1 MSTVKKIALCAV
13 CVALCAALPP
23 AFHMLGPVASVLSP
37 MHIPVLL
44 CGLLCGWSYG
54 AVCGVAG
61 PLLSSLLTGMPP
73 AAALVHM
80 LPELCVYG
88 LVCGVLMKLVRTGS
102 AAADL
107 YCAMAPAMLVGR
119 VAGGAA
125 RTLFLLGKGQ
135 SYTLALWAVQR
146 ISGGNG
152 VSYMENIGIACIL
165 CGLFPVS
172 GLSACVGYSEVQS
185 DWGCHP
191 WSHMRGSAAVG
202 QKGSRFWVSTTLS
215 QCLKDH

>member
-23 AFHMLGPVASVLSP
+23 TFHMLGPVASVLSP

-107 YCAMAPAMLVGR
+107 YCAMAPAMLLGR
-119 VAGGAA
+119 VAGGVA

-135 SYTLALWAVQR
+135 SYTLALWAGAYLVEGLPGILLHLFLVPALALALMRAGLVPARYPGRAAQ
-146 ISGGNG
+146 SG
-152 VSYMENIGIACIL
+152 
-165 CGLFPVS
+165 
-172 GLSACVGYSEVQS
+172 
-185 DWGCHP
+185 
-191 WSHMRGSAAVG
+191 AA
-202 QKGSRFWVSTTLS
+202 
-215 QCLKDH
+215 

>member
-88 LVCGVLMKLVRTGS
+88 LVCGALMKLVRTGS

-135 SYTLALWAVQR
+135 TYTLAL
-146 ISGGNG
+146 
-152 VSYMENIGIACIL
+152 
-165 CGLFPVS
+165 
-172 GLSACVGYSEVQS
+172 
-185 DWGCHP
+185 
-191 WSHMRGSAAVG
+191 
-202 QKGSRFWVSTTLS
+202 
-215 QCLKDH
+215 